1 MKNKA
6 GIRRR
11 KKKINYAVLFMAML
25 GVIFLF
31 IFNYLPMFGVVIG
44 FKDMDYALNI
54 NKALSASSFVGI
66 QNFLA
71 FLHDKDFK
79 NIMINTL
86 GLNFLQLIITFPVP
100 IIFAVMLNELRSK
113 KLQKGVQTITY
124 FPYFISWVVFG
135 GILIG
140 MLSPEGGVVNEILK
154 TMGIIKEPISF
165 VSNPKYFWGV
175 VIVSSLI
182 KGLGWGAIIYIAAIA
197 GIDSALYDAA
207 KIDGANRF
215 QKALYITIPC
225 ITGTIV
231 VMLLL
236 QVSGLL
242 SSNFDQI
249 YVLQNPLNLSRSE
262 VLDTYIYKI
271 GISQRRYSFTT
282 AVGLFKSIISL
293 VLLTSGNLISK
304 KLLGRGLY

>member
-1 MKNKA
+1 M
-6 GIRRR
+6 R
-11 KKKINYAVLFMAML
+11 KKKKKVNYAVLCMAML
-25 GVIFLF
+25 GVVFLF
-31 IFNYLPMFGVVIG
+31 VFNYLPMFGIVIG

-54 NKALSASSFVGI
+54 NRALKTSDFVGL
-66 QNFLA
+66 QNFTA
-71 FLHDKDFK
+71 FLRDRDFK
-79 NIMINTL
+79 NIMLNTL
-86 GLNFLQLIITFPVP
+86 GLNFLQLIITFPMPV
-100 IIFAVMLNELRSK
+100 IFAILLGELRSA
-113 KLQKGVQTITY
+113 KLRKSVQTVTY

-140 MLSPEGGVVNEILK
+140 MLSPEGGVVNEVLK
-154 TMGIIKEPISF
+154 ALGLMKEPISF
-165 VSNPKYFWGV
+165 VSNPAYFWGI

-197 GIDSALYDAA
+197 GIDGELYDAA
-207 KIDGANRF
+207 KIDGANRL

-225 ITGTIV
+225 IAGTIV

-262 VLDTYIYKI
+262 VLDTFIYKI

-282 AVGLFKSIISL
+282 AVGLFKSVISL
-293 VLLTSGNLISK
+293 ILLSTGNFISRK
-304 KLLGRGLY
+304 FFGRGLY

>member
-1 MKNKA
+1 MRNNMGVKK
-6 GIRRR
+6 
-11 KKKINYAVLFMAML
+11 KKKINYAVLFMAMC
-25 GVIFLF
+25 GVVFLF
-31 IFNYLPMFGVVIG
+31 IFNYLPMFGVIIG

-54 NKALSASSFVGI
+54 SKALSTSQFVGLS
-66 QNFLA
+66 NFKA
-71 FLHDKDFK
+71 FLEDRDFK
-79 NIMINTL
+79 NVMVNTL

-100 IIFAVMLNELRSK
+100 IIFAIMLNELRSK

-124 FPYFISWVVFG
+124 LPYFLSWVVFG

-154 TMGIIKEPISF
+154 ALGLIKEPISF
-165 VSNPKYFWGV
+165 VGNPAYFWAI
-175 VIVSSLI
+175 VIISSLI

-197 GIDSALYDAA
+197 GIDGALYDAA

-215 QKALYITIPC
+215 QKAIYITIPC

-282 AVGLFKSIISL
+282 AVGLFKSIISMI
-293 VLLTSGNLISK
+293 LLTSGNFISK
-304 KLLGRGLY
+304 KILGRGLY

>member
-1 MKNKA
+1 MKQY
-6 GIRRR
+6 R
-11 KKKINYAVLFMAML
+11 KKKKLNYAVLSMAML
-25 GVIFLF
+25 GVVFLF
-31 IFNYLPMFGVVIG
+31 VFNYLPMFGLIIG
-44 FKDMDYALNI
+44 FKDMDYVLNI
-54 NKALSASSFVGI
+54 SASLTKSEFVGL
-66 QNFLA
+66 QNFQA
-71 FLHDKDFK
+71 FLNDKDFK

-86 GLNFLQLIITFPVP
+86 GLNILQLIITFPIP
-100 IIFAVMLNELRSK
+100 IFFAVMLNELRSK
-113 KLQKGVQTITY
+113 KLQKGIQTVTY
-124 FPYFISWVVFG
+124 FPYFISWVVSG
-135 GILIG
+135 GILTG
-140 MLSPEGGVVNEILK
+140 MLSPEGGIVNEVL
-154 TMGIIKEPISF
+154 MGLGLIDEPVSF
-165 VSNPKYFWGV
+165 VSDPKYFWGI

-197 GIDSALYDAA
+197 GIDGALYDAA

-215 QKALYITIPC
+215 QKAVYVTIPC
-225 ITGTIV
+225 IAGTIV

-282 AVGLFKSIISL
+282 AVGLFKSVISMI
-293 VLLTSGNLISK
+293 LLTGGNLISRESF
-304 KLLGRGLY
+304 GRGLY

>member
-1 MKNKA
+1 MKNIA
-6 GIRRR
+6 GIMR
-11 KKKINYAVLFMAML
+11 KKRKINYAVLFMAML

-54 NKALSASSFVGI
+54 NKALSTSSFVGFK
-66 QNFLA
+66 NFLA

-79 NIMINTL
+79 NIMVNTL

-165 VSNPKYFWGV
+165 VSNPDYFWGV
-175 VIVSSLI
+175 VIISSLI

>member
-1 MKNKA
+1 
-6 GIRRR
+6 
-11 KKKINYAVLFMAML
+11 
-25 GVIFLF
+25 
-31 IFNYLPMFGVVIG
+31 
-44 FKDMDYALNI
+44 
-54 NKALSASSFVGI
+54 
-66 QNFLA
+66 
-71 FLHDKDFK
+71 
-79 NIMINTL
+79 MINTL
-86 GLNFLQLIITFPVP
+86 GLNFLQLIITFPIPV
-100 IIFAVMLNELRSK
+100 IFAVMLNELRSK
-113 KLQKGVQTITY
+113 KLQKSVQTITY

-154 TMGIIKEPISF
+154 SMGVIKEPISF
-165 VSNPKYFWGV
+165 VSNPDYFWGI
-175 VIVSSLI
+175 VIISSLI

-197 GIDSALYDAA
+197 GIDGALYDAA

-215 QKALYITIPC
+215 QKAIYITIPC

>member
-1 MKNKA
+1 MTVRAKWAK
-6 GIRRR
+6 

-25 GVIFLF
+25 GVVFLF
-31 IFNYLPMFGVVIG
+31 IFNYLPMFGVIIG

-54 NKALSASSFVGI
+54 NKALSASDFVGF

-71 FLHDKDFK
+71 FLRDKDFK
-79 NIMINTL
+79 KIMINTL
-86 GLNFLQLIITFPVP
+86 GLNILQLVFTFPVP
-100 IIFAVMLNELRSK
+100 IIFAIMLNELRSK
-113 KLQKGVQTITY
+113 RLQKCVQTITY

-140 MLSPEGGVVNEILK
+140 MLSPESGVINEILLALNF
-154 TMGIIKEPISF
+154 IKEPISF
-165 VSNPKYFWGV
+165 ASNPDYFWAI
-175 VIVSSLI
+175 VIISSLI

-197 GIDSALYDAA
+197 GIDGALYDAA
-207 KIDGANRF
+207 MIDGANRF
-215 QKALYITIPC
+215 QKAVYVTIPC
-225 ITGTIV
+225 IAGTIV

-236 QVSGLL
+236 QVSSLL

-249 YVLQNPLNLSRSE
+249 YVLQNPLNLSKSE

-282 AVGLFKSIISL
+282 AVGLFKSVISL
-293 VLLTSGNLISK
+293 ILLTGGNLISK

>member
-1 MKNKA
+1 MKQY
-6 GIRRR
+6 R
-11 KKKINYAVLFMAML
+11 KKKKLNYAVLSMAML
-25 GVIFLF
+25 GVVFLF
-31 IFNYLPMFGVVIG
+31 VFNYLPMFGLIIG
-44 FKDMDYALNI
+44 FKDMDYVLNI
-54 NKALSASSFVGI
+54 SASLTKSEFVGL
-66 QNFLA
+66 QNFQA
-71 FLHDKDFK
+71 FLNDKDFK

-86 GLNFLQLIITFPVP
+86 GLNILQLIITFPIP
-100 IIFAVMLNELRSK
+100 IFFAVMLNELRSK
-113 KLQKGVQTITY
+113 KLQKGIQTVTY

-140 MLSPEGGVVNEILK
+140 MLSPEGGIVNEVL
-154 TMGIIKEPISF
+154 MGLGLIDEPVSF
-165 VSNPKYFWGV
+165 VSDPKYFWGI

-197 GIDSALYDAA
+197 GIDGALYDAA

-215 QKALYITIPC
+215 QKAVYVTIPC
-225 ITGTIV
+225 IAGTIV

-282 AVGLFKSIISL
+282 AVGLFKSVISMI
-293 VLLTSGNLISK
+293 LLTGGNLISRK
-304 KLLGRGLY
+304 FFGRGLY

>member
-1 MKNKA
+1 M
-6 GIRRR
+6 R
-11 KKKINYAVLFMAML
+11 KITYKKRKKINYAVLFMAML

-54 NKALSASSFVGI
+54 NKALSTSSFVGF

-86 GLNFLQLIITFPVP
+86 GLNFLQLIITFPIPV
-100 IIFAVMLNELRSK
+100 IFAVMLNELRSK
-113 KLQKGVQTITY
+113 KLQKSVQTITY

-154 TMGIIKEPISF
+154 SMGVIKEPISF
-165 VSNPKYFWGV
+165 VSNPDYFWGI
-175 VIVSSLI
+175 VIISSLI

-197 GIDSALYDAA
+197 GIDGALYDAA

-215 QKALYITIPC
+215 QKAIYITIPC